1 MLPQPPR
8 HLRIVAHAEPISL
21 IVMLA
26 NIFTIHLKPISSA
39 MGPTHGCAY
48 LFVVIATWRF
58 QNTPARPR
66 SWPWFPAPTGSSL
79 CDNFTAVLPPAPGRK
94 APCPHE
100 PCVSDTH
107 RRHLLP
113 ADVLDQRTTPSPLQR
128 DHGGRSLSR
137 LSERRRIRPVGAP
150 IRRTHGIR
158 RVPRPELLDLY
169 RHRLAPPHHMGHSPP
184 PQANPSCSS
193 PTTHP
198 WVAPSVI
205 RSSPCGTSAE
215 DLP

>member
-79 CDNFTAVLPPAPGRK
+79 CDNFTAVLPPHQDGRRH
-94 APCPHE
+94 ALMNLVSPILIGVIYCLLMSLIRE
-100 PCVSDTH
+100 PH
-107 RRHLLP
+107 RRRFN
-113 ADVLDQRTTPSPLQR
+113 AIMV
-128 DHGGRSLSR
+128 GG
-137 LSERRRIRPVGAP
+137 A
-150 IRRTHGIR
+150 
-158 RVPRPELLDLY
+158 
-169 RHRLAPPHHMGHSPP
+169 
-184 PQANPSCSS
+184 
-193 PTTHP
+193 
-198 WVAPSVI
+198 
-205 RSSPCGTSAE
+205 
-215 DLP
+215 